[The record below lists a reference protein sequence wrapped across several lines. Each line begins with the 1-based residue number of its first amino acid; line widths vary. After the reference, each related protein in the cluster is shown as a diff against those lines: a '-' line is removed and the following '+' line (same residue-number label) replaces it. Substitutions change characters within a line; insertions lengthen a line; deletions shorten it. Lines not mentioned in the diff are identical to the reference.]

1 MILTENQHLKSWAS
15 MSGELAGGV
24 GTLKEDLMDYYA
36 IIITAGDSSSAKA
49 V

>member
-1 MILTENQHLKSWAS
+1 

-24 GTLKEDLMDYYA
+24 GTLKEDLMGYYA
-36 IIITAGDSSSAKA
+36 IIITAGDSTSAKE